1 MPQRITG
8 HTELI
13 GLIATP
19 IRHSKS
25 PMMHNTAFE
34 ALGLDYVYLAFDIP
48 PENLDPVVKGL
59 KAMNVRG
66 FNVSMPY
73 KTDIMNYLDIVDD
86 SARLIGAC
94 NTVVNEDGKLHGYN
108 TDGMGYMSGVK
119 DCGFDPIGKKMTVL
133 GSGGAATAIVMQA
146 AIDGVAEI
154 SIFNGNDP
162 FYSRAE
168 HNAQV
173 INENTGCRAQVYHLE
188 DQDRL
193 RKEISDSYILANATN
208 VGMGKLEGQKLIP
221 DTSFLYPE
229 LIVTD
234 VVYSPEETALL
245 KMAREYGCRTMNGLP
260 MMLYQGAA
268 AFKLW
273 TGKDMPIDAVKAVI

>member
-34 ALGLDYVYLAFDIP
+34 ALGLDYVYLAFDLGR
-48 PENLDPVVKGL
+48 EQLDGAVKGL
-59 KAMNVRG
+59 RALEVRG

-73 KTDIMNYLDIVDD
+73 KTEILNYLDVVDS

-94 NTVVNEDGKLHGYN
+94 NTVVNENGVFHGYN
-108 TDGMGYMSGVK
+108 TDGMGYMAGLK
-119 DCGFDPIGKKMTVL
+119 DNGFDPVGKKITVL

-146 AIDGVAEI
+146 ALDGVAEI
-154 SIFNGNDP
+154 AIFNGDDP
-162 FYSRAE
+162 FYARAQ

-173 INENTGCRAQVYHLE
+173 INENTGCKATVYRLE
-188 DQDRL
+188 DRERL
-193 RKEISDSYILANATN
+193 KKEIAGSYILANATN
-208 VGMGKLEGQKLIP
+208 VGMGRLEGRKLIP
-221 DTSFLYPE
+221 DDSFLYPG

-234 VVYSPEETALL
+234 VIYSPEETALL

-260 MMLYQGAA
+260 MMLFQGAA
-268 AFKLW
+268 AFRLW
-273 TGKDMPIDAVKAVI
+273 TGREMPIDAVKAVI

>member
-1 MPQRITG
+1 MAQRITG
-8 HTELI
+8 HTEMI

-34 ALGLDYVYLAFDIP
+34 ALGLDYVYLAFDVAQ
-48 PENLDPVVKGL
+48 EQLDAVVKGL
-59 KAMNVRG
+59 RAMEVRG

-73 KTDIMNYLDIVDD
+73 KTEILNYLDEID
-86 SARLIGAC
+86 SSVKLIGSC
-94 NTVVNEDGKLHGYN
+94 NTVVNEGGKFYGYN
-108 TDGMGYMSGVK
+108 TDGMGYMAGLK
-119 DCGFDPIGKKMTVL
+119 DNGFDPVGKKLTVL

-146 AIDGVAEI
+146 ALDGVAEI

-162 FYSRAE
+162 FFARAE

-173 INENTGCRAQVYHLE
+173 INENTGCKAAVYKLE
-188 DQDRL
+188 DTQRL
-193 RKEISDSYILANATN
+193 KQEISESYILANATN
-208 VGMGKLEGQKLIP
+208 VGMGALEGQKLIP
-221 DTSFLYPE
+221 DTSYLYPE

-234 VVYSPEETALL
+234 VVYSPAETALL
-245 KMAREYGCRTMNGLP
+245 KMAKEYGCRTMNGLP

-273 TGKDMPIDAVKAVI
+273 TGKDMPINAVKAVI

>member
-19 IRHSKS
+19 IKHSKS

-34 ALGLDYVYLAFDIP
+34 ALGLDYAYLAFDIT
-48 PENLDPVVKGL
+48 PEQLDAAVKGL
-59 KAMNVRG
+59 KALNVRG

-73 KTDIMNYLDIVDD
+73 KTDMLRYLDVTDA
-86 SARLIGAC
+86 SAQLIGAC
-94 NTVVNEDGKLHGYN
+94 NTVVIEDGKLFGYN
-108 TDGMGYMSGVK
+108 TDGMGYMAGLK
-119 DCGFDPIGKKMTVL
+119 DCGFDPIGKKLTVL

-146 AIDGVAEI
+146 AIDGVSEI

-162 FYSRAE
+162 FYARAE

-173 INENTGCRAQVYHLE
+173 INENTACKASVYPLE
-188 DQDRL
+188 DTERL
-193 RKEISDSYILANATN
+193 KQEIRSSYILANATN
-208 VGMGKLEGQKLIP
+208 VGMGALEGHKLIP
-221 DTSFLYPE
+221 DTSYLFPE

-234 VVYSPEETALL
+234 VIYSPAETALL
-245 KMAREYGCRTMNGLP
+245 KMAKEYGCRTMNGLP

-273 TGKDMPIDAVKAVI
+273 TGMDMPIDAVKAVL

>member
-34 ALGLDYVYLAFDIP
+34 ALGLDYVYLAFDFGP
-48 PENLDPVVKGL
+48 DKLTDVVTGL
-59 KAMNVRG
+59 RAMGVRG

-73 KTDIMNYLDIVDD
+73 KTEILNYLDVVDE
-86 SARLIGAC
+86 SAKLIGAC
-94 NTVVNEDGKLHGYN
+94 NTVVNEGGKFHGYN
-108 TDGMGYMSGVK
+108 TDGMGYMAGLK
-119 DCGFDPIGKKMTVL
+119 DNGFDPTGKKITVL

-154 SIFNGNDP
+154 SIFNGDDP
-162 FYSRAE
+162 FYGRAE

-173 INENTGCRAQVYHLE
+173 INENTDCKATVYHLE
-188 DQDRL
+188 DRERL
-193 RKEISDSYILANATN
+193 KKEISESYILANATN
-208 VGMGKLEGQKLIP
+208 VGMGALEGQKLIP
-221 DTSFLYPE
+221 DTSYLYPE

-234 VVYSPEETALL
+234 VVYSPAETALL

-260 MMLYQGAA
+260 MMLFQGAA

-273 TGKDMPIDAVKAVI
+273 TGLDMPIDAVKAVI

>member
-34 ALGLDYVYLAFDIP
+34 ALGLDYVYLAFDIQH
-48 PENLDPVVKGL
+48 EQLDGVVKGL
-59 KAMNVRG
+59 KALGIRG

-73 KTDIMNYLDIVDD
+73 KTEVMNYLDVVDD
-86 SARLIGAC
+86 SAKLIGAC
-94 NTVVNEDGKLHGYN
+94 NTVVNENGKFYGYN
-108 TDGMGYMSGVK
+108 TDGMGYMAGLR
-119 DCGFDPIGKKMTVL
+119 DNGYDPTGKKITVL

-146 AIDGVAEI
+146 ALDGVAEI
-154 SIFNGNDP
+154 SIFNGDDP
-162 FYSRAE
+162 FYARAE

-173 INENTGCRAQVYHLE
+173 INENTGCKATVYKLE
-188 DQDRL
+188 DTARL
-193 RKEISDSYILANATN
+193 KQEIAESYILANATN
-208 VGMGKLEGQKLIP
+208 VGMGAMEGQKLIP
-221 DTSFLYPE
+221 DESYLRPD

-234 VVYSPEETALL
+234 VIYSPEETALL
-245 KMAREYGCRTMNGLP
+245 KMAREFGCRTMNGLP
-260 MMLYQGAA
+260 MMLFQGAA